1 MSQDIIEG
9 LTVFLQ
15 ADIPLAALVGTRV
28 FGNELPRSEAKHM
41 KRKAVVLQPSG
52 GPILMG
58 GSYVRHTSQRF
69 DVFSYGETVFQCQ
82 RISRAVFDALKQLQR
97 SVSAGML
104 IHWVDP
110 AGGFANL
117 RDPDA
122 RWPINFQ
129 SFQAFYAEEAAA
141 A

>member
-1 MSQDIIEG
+1 MSADIIEG
-9 LTVFLQ
+9 LIVFLQ

-28 FGNELPRSEAKHM
+28 FGNELPRAEDDSMA
-41 KRKAVVLQPSG
+41 RKAVVLQPSG

-69 DVFSYGETVFQCQ
+69 DIFSYGETVFQCQ
-82 RISRAVFDALKQLQR
+82 RVSRAVFDALKQLQR
-97 SVSAGML
+97 SVSAGVL

-110 AGGFANL
+110 AGGFANI

-141 A
+141 